1 MRPSLITPSLMY
13 QRSAPRGAPTCISSS
28 RSHMY
33 LTGRP
38 VSIAPRIARGSWML
52 STLPPKPPPTVP
64 PMKCRRLEGMFSTF
78 DAVPSEKNSACVE
91 V

>member
-1 MRPSLITPSLMY
+1 MY

-28 RSHMY
+28 RSQANLH
-33 LTGRP
+33 GRP
-38 VSIAPRIARGSWML
+38 VSIAPRIAIGSCTL

-64 PMKCRRLEGMFSTF
+64 PMKCSRF
-78 DAVPSEKNSACVE
+78 DGIVSVLAAVPSEKNSAWVE